1 MATPAV
7 VEGRGLPTASSRPAG
22 CLDVFLLALNIPD
35 RPDDSAERSELA
47 GGCGSGPF
55 LPASNP
61 DPVSVSLPVNLLAV
75 RECVEFTA
83 DPLVFGNGSAPIH
96 VGPPAHCLS
105 LWVVPGH
112 GVVLACEDWT
122 ADPVEGLADWRA
134 SGVDGAVDR
143 LLAPFGFTTDT
154 RLRDV
159 FPAAHAVLPNVR
171 LADLVAGTGH
181 ERASAGLVVA
191 VREDAGAILLDL
203 EAVAADHDH
212 AVFGV
217 SEMIRALVPWV
228 AVRAR
233 HAADYR
239 LVLDHLRDHAALE
252 DSRLLAALD
261 DVAAV
266 QARRMER
273 VLLVAEARHDG
284 AALARMA
291 PAQLRTMLVRRL
303 STEMAALDA
312 ELGEAT
318 RVIERALLRSAER
331 RGHRH
336 SRIAQA
342 WSVAAGVIAVVAV
355 FAALAAVPAV
365 DQPTLFGHWLEALAA
380 TIAITAGVI
389 VVVVAWRRPPG
400 R

>member
-61 DPVSVSLPVNLLAV
+61 APVSVSLPVNLLAV

-105 LWVVPGH
+105 LWAVPGH

-159 FPAAHAVLPNVR
+159 FPDAHAVLPNVR

-273 VLLVAEARHDG
+273 VLLVADARHDG

-303 STEMAALDA
+303 STETAALDA

>member
-61 DPVSVSLPVNLLAV
+61 APVSVSLPVNLLAV

-105 LWVVPGH
+105 LWAVPGH

-143 LLAPFGFTTDT
+143 LLASFGFTTAT

-159 FPAAHAVLPNVR
+159 FPEAHAVLPNVR

-291 PAQLRTMLVRRL
+291 PAQLRTVLVRRL
-303 STEMAALDA
+303 STETAALDA